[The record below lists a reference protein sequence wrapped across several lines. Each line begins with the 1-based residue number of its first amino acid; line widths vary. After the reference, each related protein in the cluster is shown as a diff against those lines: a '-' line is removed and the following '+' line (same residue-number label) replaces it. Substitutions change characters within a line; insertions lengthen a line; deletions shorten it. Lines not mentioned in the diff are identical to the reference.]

1 VWTSFLRRGVYAM
14 AVLASVSNGAT
25 ADDQRIRGGSDD
37 GASLAAALNDP
48 SIKWGVEMQGLQAG
62 ISLDKTEYRSGEPI
76 LVRFLV
82 RNVGARPQVLT
93 RSGFWPNHKLIVIDL
108 ATSTELPLTDLGQQ
122 ARTVFNSDGSSRKTF
137 SVTIEPG
144 AADLPYGP
152 FDVSNYFQI
161 ESTRSYSLRIQCLY
175 VHGPVHLRSGAT
187 DIRVE

>member
-1 VWTSFLRRGVYAM
+1 M
-14 AVLASVSNGAT
+14 AVLASVSNGTT
-25 ADDQRIRGGSDD
+25 ADDQRIRVGSDY
-37 GASLAAALNDP
+37 GVSSAAALNDP
-48 SIKWGVEMQGLQAG
+48 SIKWGVETQGLQAG

-82 RNVGARPQVLT
+82 RNVGARSQVLT

-108 ATSTELPLTDLGQQ
+108 ATNTELPLTDLGQE
-122 ARTVFNSDGSSRKTF
+122 ARTVFNADGSARKTF

-144 AADLPYGP
+144 ATDLPYGP
-152 FDVSNYFQI
+152 FDIRDYFQL

-175 VHGPVHLRSGAT
+175 VHGLIHLWSSAT